1 MLFSSDAVDELIVAA
16 STVGQPAVLAAAHY
30 YAQKVQLDQRTP
42 RVAVP
47 RQRNSVSHAYNS
59 LGPRL
64 FRRAFR
70 MTFDAFWRLH
80 SILLSHIETAI
91 SKRRDYVRKGG
102 RDGGNFSLPPIPNG
116 PISTSI
122 RLGAALRYFA
132 GGSAYDICLMFGIS
146 HSEVLSCVW
155 IVVDAINQCPQFQ
168 ISYPASLEEQ
178 RRIACGFE
186 AASTPGI
193 RNCAGAIDGILI
205 WMQKPTQKEAA
216 KTGVDQK
223 KFLCGRKHKFG
234 LNCQAVSDCRGRI
247 LDISIK
253 YGGASSDCLA
263 FEASELHS
271 RLENGLMQQDSGNDR
286 YVLFGDNAYLNTA
299 YMATPFTNVS
309 GDINRATEDNYNFY
323 HSQLRIRVECA
334 FGMIVQRWGILRMA
348 ISQNIGVKKVV
359 ALVIALAKL
368 HNFCIDESN
377 IPERIPQ
384 TYHRDR
390 YNIMNA
396 DDGYVGLSR
405 SDPQQTSTVPLDLMN
420 AGEHFNDIP
429 ANVLRARRRLA
440 TQMELP
446 RTRLCQMIADGH
458 WVRPTQLGNRI
469 R

>member
-16 STVGQPAVLAAAHY
+16 STVVQPAVLAAAHY

-193 RNCAGAIDGILI
+193 HNCAVPL
-205 WMQKPTQKEAA
+205 M
-216 KTGVDQK
+216 
-223 KFLCGRKHKFG
+223 
-234 LNCQAVSDCRGRI
+234 
-247 LDISIK
+247 
-253 YGGASSDCLA
+253 AS
-263 FEASELHS
+263 
-271 RLENGLMQQDSGNDR
+271 
-286 YVLFGDNAYLNTA
+286 LFG
-299 YMATPFTNVS
+299 
-309 GDINRATEDNYNFY
+309 
-323 HSQLRIRVECA
+323 C
-334 FGMIVQRWGILRMA
+334 
-348 ISQNIGVKKVV
+348 
-359 ALVIALAKL
+359 
-368 HNFCIDESN
+368 
-377 IPERIPQ
+377 
-384 TYHRDR
+384 
-390 YNIMNA
+390 
-396 DDGYVGLSR
+396 
-405 SDPQQTSTVPLDLMN
+405 
-420 AGEHFNDIP
+420 
-429 ANVLRARRRLA
+429 
-440 TQMELP
+440 
-446 RTRLCQMIADGH
+446 
-458 WVRPTQLGNRI
+458 
-469 R
+469 